1 MLTNQAVHDAQKCY
15 VAELAKTPL
24 LPEAELWSLVRLLWP
39 QIEELGIEESTTT
52 FRITMS
58 PLMNTLGA
66 IGCGD
71 YNAAFHTGDG
81 YMQTLSLVGM
91 CSAITS
97 AFRPG
102 FALARIDAPI
112 DFKAAVPI
120 GATILMT
127 AREVNARGP
136 VCIFELNGTI
146 EKCGSALFGSPR
158 RLVMRKIS

>member
-1 MLTNQAVHDAQKCY
+1 MITNQVVHDAQKRY
-15 VAELAKTPL
+15 VAELRKKL
-24 LPEAELWSLVRLLWP
+24 SLPTVELWSLVRLLWP
-39 QIEELGIEESTTT
+39 EIEELGMEGDTRI

-58 PLMNTLGA
+58 PLMNVLGA

-71 YNAAFHTGDG
+71 HNAVFHTGDG

-97 AFRPG
+97 VFRPG
-102 FALARIDAPI
+102 YALARIDAPV

-120 GATILMT
+120 GAAILMT
-127 AREVNARGP
+127 AREEKARGP
-136 VCIFELNGTI
+136 LCIFELNGRI
-146 EKCGSALFGSPR
+146 EKCGTALFGSPR